1 MVATPMWEELVG
13 NKTCPWGRVVGTA
26 AHEIGHAL
34 GFFHSQSRVD
44 RDTAIRIIV
53 ANIQPDFVDQ
63 FDKESATT
71 NYNYGMPY
79 DYGSIMQYGATRQVL
94 SYIS

>member
-1 MVATPMWEELVG
+1 MAVTLTLGKLEDNKICHWEED
-13 NKTCPWGRVVGTA
+13 VGTA
-26 AHEIGHAL
+26 AHEMGHAL

-44 RDTAIRIIV
+44 RDSAISIIV
-53 ANIQPDFVDQ
+53 ANIQ

-79 DYGSIMQYGATRQVL
+79 DYGSIMQYGATR
-94 SYIS
+94 